1 MQTKAICKQA
11 TVPPVRRNAPNEK
24 NLPQVKFYV
33 KHAPKIALRPVEN
46 QGVFDCKRLERSSER
61 TNAWPSNPKSYT
73 RLPKS
78 YWTEQQCLKHRSRQ
92 EPTEVRCA
100 PVTRGGLKVIP
111 LPRSRKPTRSQDW
124 DSIHPPLQFP
134 STSPEEIQKRDTNP
148 RRPKQP
154 ESVKVALD
162 SKLLVSRGEAAQL
175 LSISERG
182 VDYLISAGRL
192 PTKRIGGRVLIP
204 VAELRRYARS
214 DHPEP
219 IVS

>member
-1 MQTKAICKQA
+1 M
-11 TVPPVRRNAPNEK
+11 
-24 NLPQVKFYV
+24 
-33 KHAPKIALRPVEN
+33 
-46 QGVFDCKRLERSSER
+46 S
-61 TNAWPSNPKSYT
+61 
-73 RLPKS
+73 
-78 YWTEQQCLKHRSRQ
+78 
-92 EPTEVRCA
+92 
-100 PVTRGGLKVIP
+100 P

-124 DSIHPPLQFP
+124 DSIHPPLLFP
-134 STSPEEIQKRDTNP
+134 STSPPPIQKRDADP

-182 VDYLISAGRL
+182 VDYLIAAGRL

-204 VAELRRYARS
+204 VEELRRYARG